1 MELSAIANPS
11 ITPQKSDMPCV
22 IPPSRNPRYP
32 EFPTIVHALAHA
44 GYTFLVDRKKEMIIA
59 GGYNV

>member
-1 MELSAIANPS
+1 
-11 ITPQKSDMPCV
+11 MPCV

-32 EFPTIVHALAHA
+32 EFPTIVHALAYA
-44 GYTFLVDRKKEMIIA
+44 GYMFLVDRKKEIIIA

>member
-1 MELSAIANPS
+1 VRDPAQ
-11 ITPQKSDMPCV
+11 PQ
-22 IPPSRNPRYP
+22 PPLP